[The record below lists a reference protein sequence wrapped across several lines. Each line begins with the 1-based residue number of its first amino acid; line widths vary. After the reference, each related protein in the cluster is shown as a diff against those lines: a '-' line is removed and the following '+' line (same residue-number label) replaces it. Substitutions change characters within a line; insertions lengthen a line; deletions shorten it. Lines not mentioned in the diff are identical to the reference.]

1 MQRLLTGDGRNP
13 CPGPA
18 QCRGSPTSVAIKP
31 SGSLR
36 CLLPALHLSCRLFQ
50 TLLLAKSQVYG
61 LEGKR
66 IHSSIIGPQ
75 QSRPAGHVRCP
86 LSVRDTTVSCSRIW
100 LQLRRGAATQRLFL
114 KAGAFSKKKKQKH
127 KCVALGSKVCLDNRQ
142 SLLLYNLIAGGITLK
157 LVALKHLYPIQ
168 RPYVR
173 GTGNWSGHLFILIAI
188 PITGGLSPSRSE
200 ELTKDQI

>member
-1 MQRLLTGDGRNP
+1 MTTPPFHMQRLLTGDGRNP

-75 QSRPAGHVRCP
+75 QSRPVGQQASRPCP
-86 LSVRDTTVSCSRIW
+86 LPAVCPGHHRELQPHLATTAPRRRDPT
-100 LQLRRGAATQRLFL
+100 
-114 KAGAFSKKKKQKH
+114 
-127 KCVALGSKVCLDNRQ
+127 
-142 SLLLYNLIAGGITLK
+142 
-157 LVALKHLYPIQ
+157 
-168 RPYVR
+168 
-173 GTGNWSGHLFILIAI
+173 FILKSWCLFEKKNKN
-188 PITGGLSPSRSE
+188 TSV
-200 ELTKDQI
+200 